1 MDRLFFQQVYFSFE
15 KTLQGIFQVKEIREV
30 IIYVGLVKI
39 DYQIYVALLIKE
51 EFYKLKYCS
60 TVVYMVPRA

>member
-1 MDRLFFQQVYFSFE
+1 MDRLFIQQVYFSFE

-39 DYQIYVALLIKE
+39 DYQIYVALLIKAIG
-51 EFYKLKYCS
+51 KD
-60 TVVYMVPRA
+60 RAESK

>member
-39 DYQIYVALLIKE
+39 DYQIYVALLIKATG
-51 EFYKLKYCS
+51 KD
-60 TVVYMVPRA
+60 RAESK

>member
-39 DYQIYVALLIKE
+39 DYQIYVALLIKAIG
-51 EFYKLKYCS
+51 KD
-60 TVVYMVPRA
+60 RAESK

>member
-39 DYQIYVALLIKE
+39 DYQIYVALLIKAIGSQNRLPDLCR
-51 EFYKLKYCS
+51 F
-60 TVVYMVPRA
+60 AH